1 MSAIKVI
8 ATNVSKQKGTPKI
21 AVPEIVIDQ
30 FGVSGDSHAGLGAR
44 QVSLL
49 SKESIDE
56 FVART
61 KKKIIYGAFGENL
74 TVSGIQLSTAAV
86 LDQFRINDVGLEI
99 TQVGK
104 KCHGEVCA
112 IYREVGECVMPKEGI
127 FCRVLSPGKIKA
139 GDAIEYVPHCL
150 KILVITLSD
159 RAYAGVYPDKSG
171 MEAKT
176 LITNFFT
183 PTKWHWQIEQLLI
196 PDDADLLKEHLWRA
210 IDNQV
215 DIIFTLGGT
224 GIGPKDFTVDVVN
237 AVCDKMVPGVME
249 QIRMKYSVNPHAL
262 LSRSVFG
269 VAKKTQIYTL
279 PGSVRAVNE
288 YLEEIF
294 KVLEHAIFM
303 VHGIDNH

>member
-8 ATNVSKQKGTPKI
+8 ATNISKQKGTPKT
-21 AVPEIVIDQ
+21 AVPEIIIDQ
-30 FGVSGDSHAGLGAR
+30 LGVHGDAHAGLGQR

-61 KKKIIYGAFGENL
+61 KKKITYGAFGENL
-74 TVSGIQLSTAAV
+74 TVSGIKLSTTAS
-86 LDQFRINDVGLEI
+86 LDQFRINDVVLEI

-139 GDAIEYVPHCL
+139 GDTIEYLPQCL

-159 RAYAGVYPDKSG
+159 RAHAGVYPDKSG
-171 MEAKT
+171 IAAKK

-183 PTKWHWQIEQLLI
+183 STKWHWQIEQLLI

-224 GIGPKDFTVDVVN
+224 GIGPKDFTVDTVKK
-237 AVCDKMVPGVME
+237 VCDKIVPGVME
-249 QIRMKYSVNPHAL
+249 QIRMKYSTNPNAL
-262 LSRSVFG
+262 LSRSIFG
-269 VAKKTQIYTL
+269 IAKKTQIYTL
-279 PGSVRAVNE
+279 PGSVRAVTE

-294 KVLEHAIFM
+294 KVLGHAIFM
-303 VHGIDNH
+303 VHGMGH